1 MSICRCQ
8 THDITWDSDFKES
21 CPKCAPTNYALYD
34 GVDEIDKFLEYM
46 SELSNKGFKTKREDF
61 PLVFEILS
69 GNMKKLNKKIQKI
82 NEKMFS

>member
-21 CPKCAPTNYALYD
+21 CPKCAPTVDALYD
-34 GVDEIDKFLEYM
+34 GVDELDKFLEYM
-46 SELSNKGFKTKREDF
+46 SNLSDNGFNTNNEKF
-61 PLVFEILS
+61 PFVFKILS
-69 GNMKKLNKKIQKI
+69 DSVEKLNKKIQKI